1 MTFRNNRTTLAC
13 VALACAGFSSGALAA
28 LPEDWGNAIW
38 IQPDA
43 GFHNR
48 IWDLQAEQGQP
59 QRYWLSIPD
68 GVKQLRVSIEGAN
81 GDAGLSVRIG
91 SPNATVGCTSQQA
104 GSNEACTV
112 DNPAAGFAYIEVT
125 AKAAYNEALLT
136 VAYLPSFQQMTDVP
150 DFFPFAIAD
159 RGAYWTDHTRTA
171 EHCLQVRYKEQGFS
185 LPKVGCMP
193 VGTAQS
199 WHIEKRSD
207 SDYRIANLYNG
218 HCMTRKSD
226 DGGQPGGPVEDAPCT
241 DSIDQAFRLYAANGA
256 GHYVVLQNVGND
268 LCIGFE
274 ENVAEALFL
283 SCKLDTPDMPGWAL
297 RDPEERMK
305 HSTAK
310 DGGAFSLIEGVRCL
324 ADDGTRAFLA
334 ECDDRAQTRH
344 WFAMAYGFD
353 EDWFGHEFV
362 IPSARDETCM
372 SADAATGAMSFRECT
387 GDDPTQRWTAEL
399 RLKSSQEWQLRNT
412 PTGKCLVS
420 KDGGSAA
427 GTELVLGDCETDAR
441 TARWRYIGT

>member
-1 MTFRNNRTTLAC
+1 MTFRSKRATLAG

-28 LPEDWGNAIW
+28 LPMDWGNAIW
-38 IQPDA
+38 IQPDE
-43 GFHNR
+43 GFFNYIH
-48 IWDLQAEQGQP
+48 DLQAGQGQP
-59 QRYWLSIPD
+59 QRYWLSIPA
-68 GVKQLRVSIEGAN
+68 GTKQLRVSIEGAN
-81 GDAGLSVRIG
+81 GDADLAVRIG
-91 SPNATVGCTSQQA
+91 SPNATVGCISKQA

-112 DNPAAGFAYIEVT
+112 DNPAAGYAYIEVT

-136 VAYLPSFQQMTDVP
+136 AAYLPSFQQMTDVP
-150 DFFPFAIAD
+150 GDFPFAIAD

-171 EHCLQVRYKEQGFS
+171 EHCLQVRYKEQPFS
-185 LPKVGCMP
+185 LPKVHCMP

-207 SDYRIANLYNG
+207 NDYRIANLYSG
-218 HCMTRKSD
+218 YCLTRD
-226 DGGQPGGPVEDAPCT
+226 AEDGSQPGDVVQDSPCT
-241 DSIDQAFRLYAANGA
+241 DSKDQAFRLYAANGA
-256 GHYVVLQNVGND
+256 AHYVVLQNVGNG
-268 LCIGFE
+268 LCIGFQE
-274 ENVAEALFL
+274 DASDALFV
-283 SCKLDTPDMPGWAL
+283 SCNLNTPEMPGWAL
-297 RDPEERMK
+297 RDPEDRMK

-344 WFAMAYGFD
+344 FFAMAYVFD

-362 IPSARDETCM
+362 IPSAAGDACM
-372 SADAATGAMSFRECT
+372 SADAATGVMSFRDCA